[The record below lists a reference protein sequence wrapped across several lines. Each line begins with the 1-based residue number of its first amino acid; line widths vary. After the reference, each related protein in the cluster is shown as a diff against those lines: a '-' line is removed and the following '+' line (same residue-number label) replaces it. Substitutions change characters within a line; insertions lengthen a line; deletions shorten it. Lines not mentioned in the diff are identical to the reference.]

1 MRTPEGFD
9 LDVVLKYLANDFAIS
24 SSISPESTSS
34 TEVNKVAFLMAL
46 FGWHGHTHG
55 RMGAQL
61 GSVACQA
68 CFRVLGLWLFKSKS
82 VNEAGEE
89 VTGPVVN
96 GLDASLE
103 HRDYCPWRN
112 AVSQNGQHPTVRSST
127 NKMAGWEIVV
137 RILKNEYHLRTNL
150 EPPKRAL
157 QPDASRMSEPPEEA
171 DDADARSIRD
181 EKDKERVKSPF
192 LSSPTRGAS
201 SISSEDVSSSSQFL
215 SKFADNPL

>member
-9 LDVVLKYLANDFAIS
+9 LDVVLKYLPSDFAVSPS
-24 SSISPESTSS
+24 SSLESTSS

-46 FGWHGHTHG
+46 FGWQGHTHG

-82 VNEAGEE
+82 VNGAGEE

-96 GLDASLE
+96 GLDVSLE

-112 AVSQNGQHPTVRSST
+112 AVSQNGQHPTVKSST
-127 NKMAGWEIVV
+127 NRMAGWEIVV
-137 RILKNEYHLRTNL
+137 RILKNEYHLGANQ
-150 EPPKRAL
+150 EAPKRAP
-157 QPDASRMSEPPEEA
+157 QPYASRMSEPPEEV
-171 DDADARSIRD
+171 DDADVQSIRD
-181 EKDKERVKSPF
+181 EKDKERVKALFF
-192 LSSPTRGAS
+192 LLLHEHHLLIR
-201 SISSEDVSSSSQFL
+201 
-215 SKFADNPL
+215 